1 MSSILYEKRGAVGHL
16 WLNRPDKLNAVNAQ
30 MLDMLEE
37 HLETAAKDADVRA
50 LVLSGEGRAFS
61 AGFDLDMGDAQDGE
75 SDDDFVA
82 REMRRNFAVITKFL
96 NFPKPIVA
104 AVHGY
109 CLGSAMEVSAVCDIT
124 IAAEGCRFGAPEV
137 RFGSGIVC
145 MILPWIIG
153 QKNARE
159 MLLVGSDKIDAG
171 RAEAIGLINRV
182 VAEDELLPQA
192 FALADEIPLND
203 PLAVQLTKKALLNSL
218 NIAGLNQALENA
230 LEIDIEI
237 ETTETPESAEFNRIL
252 DAEGAKAALAWRAG
266 QFRTSTSGSMS

>member
-1 MSSILYEKRGAVGHL
+1 
-16 WLNRPDKLNAVNAQ
+16 
-30 MLDMLEE
+30 
-37 HLETAAKDADVRA
+37 
-50 LVLSGEGRAFS
+50 
-61 AGFDLDMGDAQDGE
+61 
-75 SDDDFVA
+75 
-82 REMRRNFAVITKFL
+82 
-96 NFPKPIVA
+96 
-104 AVHGY
+104 
-109 CLGSAMEVSAVCDIT
+109 MEVSAVCDIT

-159 MLLVGSDKIDAG
+159 MLLVGSDKIDAE
-171 RAEAIGLINRV
+171 RAQAIGLINRV

-192 FALADEIPLND
+192 FALAGEISLND

-218 NIAGLNQALENA
+218 NIAGLNRALENA

-252 DAEGAKAALAWRAG
+252 DAEGAKAALAWRAD
-266 QFRTSTSGSMS
+266 QLPDS

>member
-16 WLNRPDKLNAVNAQ
+16 RLNRPDKLNAVNAQ

-192 FALADEIPLND
+192 FALADEISLND

>member
-192 FALADEIPLND
+192 FALADEISLND

>member
-61 AGFDLDMGDAQDGE
+61 AGFDIDMGDAQDGE

-192 FALADEIPLND
+192 FALADEISLND

>member
-1 MSSILYEKRGAVGHL
+1 
-16 WLNRPDKLNAVNAQ
+16 
-30 MLDMLEE
+30 
-37 HLETAAKDADVRA
+37 
-50 LVLSGEGRAFS
+50 
-61 AGFDLDMGDAQDGE
+61 
-75 SDDDFVA
+75 
-82 REMRRNFAVITKFL
+82 
-96 NFPKPIVA
+96 
-104 AVHGY
+104 
-109 CLGSAMEVSAVCDIT
+109 MEVSAVCDIT

-182 VAEDELLPQA
+182 VAEVELLPQA
-192 FALADEIPLND
+192 FALADEISLND

-218 NIAGLNQALENA
+218 NISGLNQALENA

-237 ETTETPESAEFNRIL
+237 ETVDL
-252 DAEGAKAALAWRAG
+252 
-266 QFRTSTSGSMS
+266 